1 MALTKDVRQQIDDL
15 VKKNRVVL
23 FMKGNR
29 QFPQCGFSAKVIG
42 MLDELVRTYETVNVL
57 EDPRMRDGI
66 KEYAQWPTVPQLYID
81 GQFVGGCD
89 LVTEMRASGELQRL
103 LGAPVSPPPPAV
115 ESAPSAGT
123 QAPATT
129 GRSPEVTVT
138 AAATRA
144 FREASPQSQGDVV
157 RLEISSAFK
166 NDLSL
171 GPRATDDVEVLA
183 GGVTLFLDPAS
194 ASRANGIA
202 IDYVPTSDGGAF
214 KITRPNEP

>member
-42 MLDELVRTYETVNVL
+42 MLDEMVRTYETVNVL

-103 LGAPVSPPPPAV
+103 LVAPAV

-123 QAPATT
+123 RSPATT

-138 AAATRA
+138 AAATKA
-144 FREASPQSQGDVV
+144 FREASPQSRGDVV
-157 RLEISSAFK
+157 RLEISSALR

>member
-1 MALTKDVRQQIDDL
+1 MAHTKDVRQQIDDL

-103 LGAPVSPPPPAV
+103 LVAPAV

-123 QAPATT
+123 RSPATT

-138 AAATRA
+138 AAATKA
-144 FREASPQSQGDVV
+144 FGEASLQSRGDVV
-157 RLEISSAFK
+157 RLEISSALK

-183 GGVTLFLDPAS
+183 GDVTLFLDPAS